1 VIGVVDAN
9 LLITYDPAHSGK
21 AEDEAKTLLKS
32 VGEDAK
38 FLKSDVEGVFLL
50 HTKKNTREITKQL
63 HKSGKANP
71 SQFGYTYHWVPIDEW
86 VKTDVT
92 TIGKALKGFDKKM
105 DPAKSWKLDLVK
117 RHFDK
122 VGTTDLI
129 LKLTE
134 HIDKPKVDLKNPQ
147 VIVKVEILGKK
158 TGVSLLG
165 ADELVDATSLK

>member
-1 VIGVVDAN
+1 MADAN

-50 HTKKNTREITKQL
+50 RTKKDPKELTKAL

-71 SQFGYTYHWVPIDEW
+71 SQFGYTYHWTPIDEW
-86 VKTDVT
+86 IKTDLSA
-92 TIGKALKGFDKKM
+92 IGKALKAFDKKM
-105 DPAKSWKLDLVK
+105 DPAKSWKLDLAK

-122 VGTTDLI
+122 VGTSELI

-134 HIDKPKVDLKNPQ
+134 NIDKPKVDLKTPQ
-147 VIVKVEILGKK
+147 IVVKVEILGKK
-158 TGVSLLG
+158 TGLALLA
-165 ADELVDATSLK
+165 ADEIVDTSKLK